1 LMTGR
6 IASNDDA
13 VAFLGKKGLAAR
25 EYLAVYRSLT
35 EKRPYR
41 QWPQRR
47 TDDAGGDGE
56 YRERADQS
64 LAQANLKRDGPV
76 AA

>member
-1 LMTGR
+1 MLYID
-6 IASNDDA
+6 IAAFRETAIST
-13 VAFLGKKGLAAR
+13 VATAG
-25 EYLAVYRSLT
+25 
-35 EKRPYR
+35 
-41 QWPQRR
+41 